1 MKELTTYSEL
11 TEGHGT
17 TLLPGPLDGG
27 PTPEQEPP
35 LEEEEDTAKVSDE
48 VRRGREQFLK
58 IYQEKPG
65 DEAGKEDE
73 EVKEIRFKRET
84 IGEEDMESG
93 G

>member
-1 MKELTTYSEL
+1 M
-11 TEGHGT
+11 
-17 TLLPGPLDGG
+17 
-27 PTPEQEPP
+27 
-35 LEEEEDTAKVSDE
+35 SDE

-58 IYQEKPG
+58 IYQERPG
-65 DEAGKEDE
+65 DEAGKADE